1 MKYKKWTLEQKLE
14 ILSSGESIGI
24 VETCRKHGV
33 STGTFYSWKKKFE
46 YKGEAGLQVVYDTK
60 SKELKEAE
68 EENRVLRKLL
78 SDREIELE
86 VQRELLKK
94 SLGHPIQERSSRCYL

>member
-1 MKYKKWTLEQKLE
+1 MKYKKWTLAQKLE
-14 ILSSGESIGI
+14 ILSSSEEIGI
-24 VETCRKHGV
+24 VETCRKYGV
-33 STGTFYSWKKKFE
+33 STGTFYSWKKKFDQ
-46 YKGEAGLQVVYDTK
+46 KGEAGLKVPYDTK

-78 SDREIELE
+78 GDKEIELE

-94 SLGHPIQERSSRCYL
+94 KFGTSDPRKI

>member
-1 MKYKKWTLEQKLE
+1 MKYKKWALEQKLE
-14 ILSSGESIGI
+14 ILSVSEEIGI
-24 VETCRKHGV
+24 VETCRKYSV

-46 YKGEAGLQVVYDTK
+46 HKGEAGLKVTYDTK
-60 SKELKEAE
+60 SKELKAAE

-94 SLGHPIQERSSRCYL
+94 KFGTSDPRKI

>member
-14 ILSSGESIGI
+14 ILSSSEGIGI
-24 VETCRKHGV
+24 VETCRKYSV

-46 YKGEAGLQVVYDTK
+46 HQGEAGLKVTYDTR
-60 SKELKEAE
+60 SKELKAAE
-68 EENRVLRKLL
+68 QENRVLRKLL
-78 SDREIELE
+78 SDREIELK

-94 SLGHPIQERSSRCYL
+94 KGSTAKIVGKDLDHH

>member
-1 MKYKKWTLEQKLE
+1 MKYKQWTLEQKLE
-14 ILSSGESIGI
+14 ILSKSEELGI
-24 VETCRKHGV
+24 VAACRQYSV

-46 YKGEAGLQVVYDTK
+46 HKGEAGLKVTYQAK
-60 SKELKEAE
+60 SKEHKAAE

-94 SLGHPIQERSSRCYL
+94 KFGTCDPRKI

>member
-1 MKYKKWTLEQKLE
+1 MKYKRWTVAEKLE
-14 ILSSGESIGI
+14 ILSKSEERGV
-24 VETCRKHGV
+24 VETCREYSV
-33 STGTFYSWKKKFE
+33 STGTYYNWKKKFE
-46 YKGEAGLQVVYDTK
+46 GKGEAGLKVTYDTG
-60 SKELKEAE
+60 SKELKAAQ

-94 SLGHPIQERSSRCYL
+94 KFGTSDPRKI